1 MNTSDAQTQGPDF
14 TAGVPFATLVDGA
27 PLRGHV
33 GGKEAIMVRRGEM
46 VHIVGAYC
54 SHYHAPLADGLVVD
68 DEIRCPWHHACFRLR
83 DGVAIRAP
91 AFDALRVWRSE
102 RVGDQVFA
110 RERTTP
116 VEAPAAIS
124 APGVGQP
131 GRMVIVGSGAAGFAA
146 ALTLRKEGYGGVIEI
161 VSADRDA
168 PYDRP
173 NLSKDYLAGIAR
185 PDWLPLR
192 PAEWYREKDV
202 RLTAGR
208 RVVQLDTAGKRLTL
222 DDGARIDFDRLLL
235 ATGADPVRPPL
246 PGADLPHVHYLRT
259 RTDSDALI
267 AACADVRRVAV
278 IGASFIG
285 LEVAAALRARGL
297 ETHVIAPEATP
308 MVRILGPALGAHI
321 RALHEA
327 HGVIFHLED
336 VATQID
342 PAGLTLRSGGRIDAG
357 LVVIGVGVRPALTL
371 AEQAGLAIDRG
382 VVVDAFLRTS
392 APDIYAAGDIARW
405 PDKRT
410 GEGVRVEHWV
420 VAMRQGQTAARNML
434 GGAERFEA
442 APFFWS
448 QHYDQTIGYVGHAPG
463 WDRLEMSGDPA
474 AVDCAVTFYQ
484 GARKL
489 AVATLGR
496 DLENLRAEVAFE
508 DAMRAPLP

>member
-1 MNTSDAQTQGPDF
+1 MTTNDAQTAGPDF
-14 TAGVPFATLVDGA
+14 SSGVAVSMLVDGA

-33 GGKEAIMVRRGEM
+33 AGKEAIMVRRGET
-46 VHIVGAYC
+46 VHVVGAYC
-54 SHYHAPLADGLVVD
+54 SHYHAPLADGLVVG
-68 DEIRCPWHHACFRLR
+68 DEIRCPWHHACFRLH
-83 DGVAIRAP
+83 DSVATRAP
-91 AFDALRVWRSE
+91 AFDALRVWRTE

-110 RERTTP
+110 RERITP
-116 VEAPAAIS
+116 VQAPAVTS
-124 APGVGQP
+124 APGAGQP
-131 GRMVIVGSGAAGFAA
+131 GRIVIVGSGAAGFAA
-146 ALTLRKEGYGGVIEI
+146 ALTLRQEGYGGVVDL

-173 NLSKDYLAGIAR
+173 NLSKDYLAGSAA

-192 PAEWYREKDV
+192 PSDWYREKDV
-202 RLTAGR
+202 RLLAGR
-208 RVVQLDTAGKRLTL
+208 RVARLDPAAKRLTL
-222 DDGARIDFDRLLL
+222 DDGAHMDFDRLLL

-259 RTDSDALI
+259 RADSDALI
-267 AACADVRRVAV
+267 AACADARRVAV

-308 MVRILGPALGAHI
+308 MARILGPALGAHI

-336 VATQID
+336 VATRID
-342 PAGLTLRSGGRIDAG
+342 PNGLTLRSGGRVEAD

-371 AEQAGLAIDRG
+371 AEQAGLSIDRG

-405 PDKRT
+405 PDKLT

-434 GGAERFEA
+434 GGRERFEA

-448 QHYDQTIGYVGHAPG
+448 QHYDQTIGYIGHAPA
-463 WDRLEMSGDPA
+463 WDRADMSGDPA
-474 AVDCAVTFYQ
+474 AGDCAVTFYQ
-484 GARKL
+484 GAAKR

-508 DAMRAPLP
+508 EAIRAQQP